1 MKSLQKKSVF
11 AALVSISLLLGGCS
25 SGAKKDAGSAADS
38 LMDDAAQNL
47 SLELNGS
54 SDDSTAGPLKTVFF
68 DFDSSSLSSSAR
80 NTLEENAKYLKLT
93 DQVDIQLE
101 GHADERGG
109 HQYNLALGERRARAV
124 KEYLTALGVADSRIS
139 IISYGKEKPISFG
152 HDDSSWSQNRRANF
166 VITSK

>member
-1 MKSLQKKSVF
+1 MKSLQKKSLF
-11 AALVSISLLLGGCS
+11 AALISVSLLLGGCS
-25 SGAKKDAGSAADS
+25 SSATKDAGSAADS
-38 LMDDAAQNL
+38 LMDDAASNL
-47 SLELNGS
+47 SLELNGT
-54 SDDSTAGPLKTVFF
+54 SDDNSAGPLRTVFF

-80 NTLEENAKYLKLT
+80 DTLEENAKYLKLT
-93 DQVDIQLE
+93 DQIDIQLE

-124 KEYLTALGVADSRIS
+124 KEYLTALGIAEARIS

-152 HDDSSWSQNRRANF
+152 HDDGSWGKNRRANF